1 MFQLIIGEQHLLR
14 LLFESRKLRLL
25 FKIWQKKRKRTVFS
39 ARRYKADGSTPSSG
53 TGSDKSVH
61 KFLKSVNKRHQ
72 AAA

>member
-25 FKIWQKKRKRTVFS
+25 FKYGRRNGSEQCFS

-61 KFLKSVNKRHQ
+61 KFFKICK
-72 AAA
+72 